1 MDPETSFPGDDFIIA
16 ENWEW
21 DVYFHPSWK
30 QAQLTTI
37 IDVGAHIGAFA
48 LFCASQMH
56 CNKIYAYEPFRE
68 NYDLLMMNI
77 KSNDLGAKISASR
90 KAIDGKTCK
99 RRLYLDPRSNAG
111 HSLVKESGR
120 WNVVNCITLE
130 ELFSENQI
138 EVVTSK
144 A

>member
-1 MDPETSFPGDDFIIA
+1 
-16 ENWEW
+16 
-21 DVYFHPSWK
+21 
-30 QAQLTTI
+30 
-37 IDVGAHIGAFA
+37 
-48 LFCASQMH
+48 MH

-138 EVVTSK
+138 ESCDLLKLDCEGSEKDVVLTFVVRNV
-144 A
+144 